1 ILRTN
6 LASVILQMTAIGLGD
21 IAAFPFVEAPDKR
34 NIQDGVKLLEELGA
48 IDGKTSAEGHY
59 HLTQTGRQLA
69 KLPID
74 PRLARMVLEARNHGA
89 VRETMVIAAALS
101 IQDPRER
108 PLEKQQASDEKH
120 RRFADKESDFI
131 AFVNLWNYLK
141 EQQKVLSNSQLR
153 KQCRQEFLNYLRIRE
168 WQDVYTQLRQV
179 VKEQGIPVNSEPAD
193 YKSVH
198 LSLLS
203 GLLSHVGQ
211 KDTEKQ
217 EFTGARN
224 ARFSVFPGSGLFKK
238 PPKWVMVAELVETSR
253 LWGRIAA
260 KIEPEWIEPL
270 APHLVKYHY
279 SEPHWE
285 KSQGAVMAT

>member
-1 ILRTN
+1 
-6 LASVILQMTAIGLGD
+6 MTAIGLGD

-224 ARFSVFPGSGLFKK
+224 ARFSVF
-238 PPKWVMVAELVETSR
+238 
-253 LWGRIAA
+253 
-260 KIEPEWIEPL
+260 L
-270 APHLVKYHY
+270 APAYLR
-279 SEPHWE
+279 SRRN
-285 KSQGAVMAT
+285 G